1 MDKISKALK
10 KLSAQEKKEVK
21 TILEKIKLGELNGF
35 DIKKLKGKD
44 NIFRIRKGSIRIIFL
59 KDKDISV
66 LAIERKN
73 DNTYNI

>member
-10 KLSAQEKKEVK
+10 KLSVQERKELKV
-21 TILEKIKLGELNGF
+21 ILGKIKSGELNGF

-44 NIFRIRKGSIRIIFL
+44 NIFRVRKGSIRIIFL
-59 KDKDISV
+59 KDKDISI